1 MRPVSFAGQ
10 TTRRGG
16 TERGEREMS
25 RNQHRMFE
33 LTQQQCRDRMAK
45 HQHRLGRLAFAEDAD
60 PEWPTILPIN
70 YVYHDGQ
77 VYFRTFEGSKLYA
90 ALRRQRVAFE
100 IDAVDDDWRQGWSV
114 VALGTL
120 EVVSDA
126 DQRAT
131 VEELLTSWAA
141 PSNEQLVR
149 LRIEALTGR
158 EVIAGA

>member
-1 MRPVSFAGQ
+1 
-10 TTRRGG
+10 
-16 TERGEREMS
+16 MS

-33 LTQQQCRDRMAK
+33 LTQQQCRDRVAN
-45 HQHRLGRLAFAEDAD
+45 HSDRIGRVAFAEDAD
-60 PEWPTILPIN
+60 PDWPTILPVN
-70 YVYHDGQ
+70 YTYYDGQ
-77 VYFRTFEGSKLYA
+77 VFFRTFEGSKLYA

-126 DQRAT
+126 EQRAT
-131 VEELLTSWAA
+131 VAERLTSWAA
-141 PSNEQLVR
+141 PESEQLVR
-149 LRIEALTGR
+149 LRIEQLTGR